1 MHEGEAQVRAHLAGV
16 IRHGRKNR
24 LASARLLLDDD
35 KNRLALC
42 QSLAGFKPEFNE
54 LVTSAHCERDGFDTR
69 TIRITVDPSRPDDLY
84 VAIEVS
90 GVIRGLRHMATQRN
104 LRGTARKN
112 VQTAAT
118 YFEKNAHRMRYDEYL
133 AAGYPIA
140 TGVIEGACL
149 HLVKDR
155 MERSGMRWRL
165 TGAVP
170 MLAVRALRI
179 SNVWEPFQNHHQQS
193 ELQRLHP
200 HRHLLKNYTP
210 EILAI

>member
-1 MHEGEAQVRAHLAGV
+1 MWSAACAFHPRDEAAARQFTRE
-16 IRHGRKNR
+16 
-24 LASARLLLDDD
+24 RLL
-35 KNRLALC
+35 RLLR
-42 QSLAGFKPEFNE
+42 G
-54 LVTSAHCERDGFDTR
+54 D
-69 TIRITVDPSRPDDLY
+69 
-84 VAIEVS
+84 VS
-90 GVIRGLRHMATQRN
+90 GVIRGLRQMATQRN
-104 LRGTARKN
+104 LRGIPRQN

-165 TGAVP
+165 TGATP
-170 MLAVRALRI
+170 MLAMRALRI
-179 SNVWEPFQNHHQQS
+179 SNVWDDFQKHLQQS
-193 ELQRLHP
+193 DLERIHP

-210 EILAI
+210 EILTI